1 MGHFHSKRKGV
12 CAVYIIRLK
21 PLLVS
26 LAISLG
32 VGLIAGLLTSGSMD
46 FYQEIQR
53 PPLSPPGWVF
63 PVAWTLLY
71 LLMGLS
77 SYLVWNS
84 ESLAR
89 HRALTL
95 YGAQL
100 GVNFLWPIFF
110 FCLHWIFFSFLWLAF
125 LWILVA
131 FLIRAFLKVNKLAAY
146 LQIPYL
152 IWLTF
157 AGYLNL
163 GIFFLN

>member
-1 MGHFHSKRKGV
+1 M
-12 CAVYIIRLK
+12 YIIRLK
-21 PLLVS
+21 PFLVS
-26 LAISLG
+26 LSISLG
-32 VGLIAGLLTSGSMD
+32 VGLFAGLLTSGSVD
-46 FYQEIQR
+46 FYQEVQL
-53 PPLSPPGWVF
+53 PPLSPPRWMF
-63 PVAWTLLY
+63 PVVWTFLY

-89 HRALTL
+89 HQALTL
-95 YGAQL
+95 YGVQL

-163 GIFFLN
+163 GVFFLN

>member
-1 MGHFHSKRKGV
+1 M
-12 CAVYIIRLK
+12 YIIRLK
-21 PLLVS
+21 PFLIS
-26 LAISLG
+26 LSISLG
-32 VGLIAGLLTSGSMD
+32 VGLFAGLLTSGSTD
-46 FYQEIQR
+46 FYQEIQL
-53 PPLSPPGWVF
+53 PPLSPPRWIF
-63 PVAWTLLY
+63 PVVWTGLY

-84 ESLAR
+84 ESPAR

-95 YGAQL
+95 YGIQL

-110 FCLHWIFFSFLWLAF
+110 FCLHLIFFSFLWLAF

-131 FLIRAFLKVNKLAAY
+131 FLTRAFLKVNKLAAY

-157 AGYLNL
+157 AEYLNL
-163 GIFFLN
+163 GVFFLN

>member
-1 MGHFHSKRKGV
+1 MGNSQHTRKGV

-21 PLLVS
+21 PFLIS
-26 LAISLG
+26 LSISLG
-32 VGLIAGLLTSGSMD
+32 VGLFAGLLTSGSTD
-46 FYQEIQR
+46 FYQEIQL
-53 PPLSPPGWVF
+53 PPLSPPGWIF
-63 PVAWTLLY
+63 PVVWTGLY

-84 ESLAR
+84 ESPAR

-95 YGAQL
+95 YGIQL

-110 FCLHWIFFSFLWLAF
+110 FCLHLIFFSFLWLAF
-125 LWILVA
+125 LWILLA
-131 FLIRAFLKVNKLAAY
+131 FLTRAFLKVNKLAAY

-157 AGYLNL
+157 AEYLNL
-163 GIFFLN
+163 GVFFLN